1 MCPPM
6 PTAWDY
12 IHPLLL
18 LTALTA
24 GLIAAMHIVAAL
36 VACFMCN
43 RVRLRVSF
51 WKLSLP
57 FAVAA
62 LAALQL
68 VAQVAQMTPNVDEL
82 PAPMATVK

>member
-1 MCPPM
+1 M
-6 PTAWDY
+6 PTAWSY
-12 IHPLLL
+12 IYPLLL
-18 LTALTA
+18 LAALTVGLVASMHLLAALTA
-24 GLIAAMHIVAAL
+24 LAL
-36 VACFMCN
+36 CN

-51 WKLSLP
+51 WQLSLP

-68 VAQVAQMTPNVDEL
+68 VAQVAQMTPDANAL